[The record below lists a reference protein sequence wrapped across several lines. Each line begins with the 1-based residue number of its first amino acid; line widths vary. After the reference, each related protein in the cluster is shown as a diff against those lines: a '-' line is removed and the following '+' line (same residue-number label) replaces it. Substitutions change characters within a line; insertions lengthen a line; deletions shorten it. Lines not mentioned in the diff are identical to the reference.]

1 MDSAMDVAALKKRAE
16 LFGDG
21 GRSTVDFGR
30 RLGFGTDGYVWATHR
45 NSAIKVLESG
55 ECYLRERDCYR
66 RLFERMVDSI
76 DGLAVP
82 RLLDYDDELLIVEME
97 IVEPPYLLDFGKAY
111 LDGIHPYSADQ
122 LRAYN
127 RSLERHFR
135 EEDLPRV
142 MRVCRT
148 LRTYGIEYLDAK
160 PKNIRLR
167 SDAEEARLPDDDW
180 EREVPE
186 PPVDEDDR

>member
-16 LFGDG
+16 LFGV
-21 GRSTVDFGR
+21 RRVSAVNFNR

-45 NSAIKVLESG
+45 NSAVKVLESG
-55 ECYLRERDCYR
+55 DCYLRERDCYR
-66 RLFERMVDSI
+66 RLFDRMVESI

-82 RLLDYDDELLIVEME
+82 RLLNYDDDLLIVEME

-122 LRAYN
+122 LRAYY
-127 RSLERHFR
+127 RSLNRHFR
-135 EEDLPRV
+135 EEDVPRV
-142 MRVCRT
+142 MRVCRA

-167 SDAEEARLPDDDW
+167 SDADEAQLSDDDW
-180 EREVPE
+180 DREVPE
-186 PPVDEDDR
+186 PPADDDDR